1 MNTEALPTSSLT
13 EPKTA
18 KNLADLTS
26 TERLEMQETLRQCE
40 AREWIKRYRKKA
52 MEEGKTKALDWWS
65 RNLEKLTKKRGQH
78 AADDLR
84 KRMND
89 ETRKEG

>member
-1 MNTEALPTSSLT
+1 MNTDNSQTSFLT
-13 EPKTA
+13 NSKTV

-26 TERLEMQETLRQCE
+26 TERLEMQETLRQSE
-40 AREWIKRYRKKA
+40 AKEWVRRYKKKQ
-52 MEEGKTKALDWWS
+52 MEEGKAEASAWWLKTLS
-65 RNLEKLTKKRGQH
+65 DIVKKRGQP

-89 ETRKEG
+89 AIREKG